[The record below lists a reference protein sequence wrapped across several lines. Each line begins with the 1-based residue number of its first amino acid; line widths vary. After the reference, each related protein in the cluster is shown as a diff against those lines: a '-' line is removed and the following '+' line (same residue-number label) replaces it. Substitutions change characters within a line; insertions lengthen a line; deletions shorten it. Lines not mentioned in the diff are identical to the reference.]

1 MLLQPVED
9 LLEDR
14 SQRLNTE
21 TDILHCDN
29 ESDILLVTDIK
40 KPMYD

>member
-1 MLLQPVED
+1 MLLQLVED

-21 TDILHCDN
+21 TDILHYDN

-40 KPMYD
+40 KPVYD